1 MRARSQG
8 PLGSVLSRERSS
20 ISRLLLV
27 IAATLIAILALWPL
41 WTLIDEMAGSLQQGA
56 NSLHS
61 DGPVLIQGTIQL
73 LLGTALLGTLLGSTN
88 GWLLANCRFPGRKW
102 LRIAQLIPLAT
113 PAYLLSAT
121 LVDLSSRQ
129 GWHVHGLGWGV
140 VVMALTTYP
149 YVFLL
154 STESFSVSSRG
165 QLEACRSLG
174 VGPWA
179 SFRRVALPIAAPA
192 IGAGVALMGME
203 TINELGA
210 VQLLGI
216 PSLSAGILETW
227 QMEGD
232 PAGAI
237 GLALITLGIVLV
249 LVLSERI
256 FRRRSR
262 RWSDGISG
270 GEETAWRLHG
280 LRALVAQLLTLM
292 PPMLT
297 LGTPLLWAFSN
308 LDQLGA
314 GFNEDLLNLCGRSLI
329 LGISAAVLAVG
340 LALVLAIAKRWSQA
354 PWLRSITFL
363 AGTGYAIPGTVLAL
377 ALLLTGAPWQMAPVV
392 LLLWGYSDRFLAVAK
407 GGLDAAL
414 ERISPSLDEAATGLG
429 SRWHQVL
436 QSVHLPLLRGPV
448 TVGLLLVFVDTVKEL
463 PLTFALR
470 PFDFDTLSVRVYQ
483 YASDERLA
491 EAMLPALMILLLGLV
506 AAMALVPTLETPRTK
521 R

>member
-56 NSLHS
+56 NGLHS

-174 VGPWA
+174 W
-179 SFRRVALPIAAPA
+179 
-192 IGAGVALMGME
+192 
-203 TINELGA
+203 
-210 VQLLGI
+210 
-216 PSLSAGILETW
+216 
-227 QMEGD
+227 D
-232 PAGAI
+232 PGHP
-237 GLALITLGIVLV
+237 
-249 LVLSERI
+249 
-256 FRRRSR
+256 
-262 RWSDGISG
+262 SG
-270 GEETAWRLHG
+270 GS
-280 LRALVAQLLTLM
+280 
-292 PPMLT
+292 PC
-297 LGTPLLWAFSN
+297 PLPR
-308 LDQLGA
+308 Q
-314 GFNEDLLNLCGRSLI
+314 RS
-329 LGISAAVLAVG
+329 
-340 LALVLAIAKRWSQA
+340 
-354 PWLRSITFL
+354 
-363 AGTGYAIPGTVLAL
+363 
-377 ALLLTGAPWQMAPVV
+377 
-392 LLLWGYSDRFLAVAK
+392 
-407 GGLDAAL
+407 
-414 ERISPSLDEAATGLG
+414 
-429 SRWHQVL
+429 
-436 QSVHLPLLRGPV
+436 
-448 TVGLLLVFVDTVKEL
+448 
-463 PLTFALR
+463 
-470 PFDFDTLSVRVYQ
+470 
-483 YASDERLA
+483 
-491 EAMLPALMILLLGLV
+491 
-506 AAMALVPTLETPRTK
+506 VPEWP
-521 R
+521 